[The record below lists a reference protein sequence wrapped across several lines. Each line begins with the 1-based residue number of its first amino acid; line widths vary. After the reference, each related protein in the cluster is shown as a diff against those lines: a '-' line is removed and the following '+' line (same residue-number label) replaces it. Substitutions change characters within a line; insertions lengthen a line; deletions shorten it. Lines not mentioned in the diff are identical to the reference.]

1 MMKSHFAILLP
12 LDIYWEGLA
21 EKINGL
27 TETPS
32 PITIFDLI
40 PDNYVYEFA
49 YGYDIFIDSRMK
61 VIYANNNLLSI
72 HKLLIVIR

>member
-1 MMKSHFAILLP
+1 MKSHFAILLP

-49 YGYDIFIDSRMK
+49 YGYDIFID
-61 VIYANNNLLSI
+61 NNLRNNRASCD
-72 HKLLIVIR
+72 LIK

>member
-1 MMKSHFAILLP
+1 
-12 LDIYWEGLA
+12 LDIYWEVLA
-21 EKINGL
+21 EKINGP

-72 HKLLIVIR
+72 HKLFIVIR